1 MGNQKVLN
9 AVVFVGD
16 INTGNKGYI
25 TYHKISSLE
34 RFKIFLGDKYP
45 QWKFATIYD
54 HLTKSKIEVIKP

>member
-1 MGNQKVLN
+1 MSNQKVFN
-9 AVVFVGD
+9 AIVNVGVAEL
-16 INTGNKGYI
+16 GNKGYI

-34 RFKIFLGDKYP
+34 RFKLFLGDKYP